1 MMRMSAIEYGAITVS
16 ITLAIAL
23 AGLIRWFGAETRDNQ
38 KKLRYYQKEVL
49 TLNKNI
55 RDINEEFSQEKTKWQ
70 RKLLLAEQEYIDFK
84 QSIEERDAK
93 RAVRNLLKK

>member
-1 MMRMSAIEYGAITVS
+1 MSAIEYGALTVS
-16 ITLAIAL
+16 ITLAVAL
-23 AGLIRWFGAETRDNQ
+23 AGLIRWFGAETQETQ

-70 RKLLLAEQEYIDFK
+70 RKLLAAEQEYIDFK